1 VTLLVG
7 PGDELVTGQLLAAA
21 RAAAG
26 NGADQPDHRLRQI
39 ATRLIAANGKA
50 PALCAVGE
58 VDGGV
63 AALVHGAARVTVRTD
78 RGALSLTGCA
88 TQAVVD
94 GFVAGQVSLVEAEL
108 GTVEMGTVE
117 IGTVEM
123 GTVEL
128 SAEQPGPVA
137 MADSVAQL
145 PAGPTTVEE
154 VVAAVEGVMAAV
166 EQALAG
172 APAEL
177 PPPGESMDSSLAMV
191 ADTADLPVADALTA
205 AAAELLANLP
215 TETVE
220 SSAEPVESSA
230 EPVESS
236 AEQSVVV
243 AAVAEV
249 DQVTGAIRTGVA
261 AVNGV
266 RCRKGHFNDP
276 NLPYC
281 VVCGIGLTQAGRVIA
296 QDERPVLG
304 VLLLDDGRLLPLDR
318 DHVLGRSPDLSDQ
331 VRRGE
336 ATAVALEDPL
346 VSDVHAWVSLRGWEV
361 SVTDV
366 GSQHGTYVRDPGAAD
381 WEPLHGGGQ
390 RTLQP
395 GALIA
400 VGARQLRFETY
411 RK

>member
-1 VTLLVG
+1 VSTVSESGLTPWLHTGEGTLAQYRGVTMLVG

-26 NGADQPDHRLRQI
+26 AEQPDHQLRQI
-39 ATRLIAANGKA
+39 AARLVAANGSA

-58 VDGGV
+58 VAGGV

-78 RGALSLTGCA
+78 LGALSLAGCPH
-88 TQAVVD
+88 QAVVD
-94 GFVAGQVSLVEAEL
+94 GFLAGRIRAVEAEL
-108 GTVEMGTVE
+108 GDVEPVELPFVEPETVEVVTGPPIAE
-117 IGTVEM
+117 PAA
-123 GTVEL
+123 L
-128 SAEQPGPVA
+128 DSAERPAAAADIDEMPTVA
-137 MADSVAQL
+137 DVVAAVAD
-145 PAGPTTVEE
+145 
-154 VVAAVEGVMAAV
+154 VVAAVE
-166 EQALAG
+166 EALAG
-172 APAEL
+172 SPAER
-177 PPPGESMDSSLAMV
+177 SV
-191 ADTADLPVADALTA
+191 VI
-205 AAAELLANLP
+205 
-215 TETVE
+215 
-220 SSAEPVESSA
+220 EPVTEQ
-230 EPVESS
+230 PV
-236 AEQSVVV
+236 VI

-249 DQVTGAIRTGVA
+249 SPATGEMRTEVA
-261 AVNGV
+261 AINGV

-276 NLPYC
+276 SLAYC
-281 VVCGIGLTQAGRVIA
+281 VVCGIGMTQAGRVSA

-318 DHVLGRSPDLSDQ
+318 DHVLGRSPEVSDQ

-361 SVTDV
+361 SVADV
-366 GSQHGTYVRDPGAAD
+366 GSQHGTYVRDPGASD
-381 WEPLHGGGQ
+381 WEPLVGGGR

-400 VGARQLRFETY
+400 IGARQLRFETY